1 MKSMF
6 LGDYIYDDAILN
18 RPCSSECKQRG
29 RKAGERAGSLVNILF
44 NEVNVNCVV
53 KLRLLSSLSY

>member
-1 MKSMF
+1 MF

-18 RPCSSECKQRG
+18 RPCSSECKQCG

-44 NEVNVNCVV
+44 NEVHVNCVV
-53 KLRLLSSLSY
+53 KLHLLSSLSY